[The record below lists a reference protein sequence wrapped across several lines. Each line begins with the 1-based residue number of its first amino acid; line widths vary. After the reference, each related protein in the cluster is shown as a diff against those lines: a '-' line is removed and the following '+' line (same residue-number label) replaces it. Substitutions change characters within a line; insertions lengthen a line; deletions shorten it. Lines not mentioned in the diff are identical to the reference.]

1 MKKGFG
7 ILEVLIAAVVLGF
20 LIIGLN
26 KLQLGNREVLLRVRE
41 RDAASFIA
49 QHVLDSLGAVGINS
63 IQVNSSCGGTNL
75 VFCKEK
81 YIYKYEG
88 NSGNIKTE
96 MNYNVKV
103 ELLSGSEKETAD
115 RTKLTDAEP
124 TLSVSNIYAKSLK
137 ATVSWKHKGSDQ
149 SIQVAK
155 VVR

>member
-26 KLQLGNREVLLRVRE
+26 KLQLGNREALLRVRE

-63 IQVNSSCGGTNL
+63 IEEKQKDKCGNKML
-75 VFCKEK
+75 VHCNPDYTYYFGNDKEGISAPVS
-81 YIYKYEG
+81 YRVE
-88 NSGNIKTE
+88 
-96 MNYNVKV
+96 V
-103 ELLSGSEKETAD
+103 ELLTTSFKQEDNTKFEKLE
-115 RTKLTDAEP
+115 
-124 TLSVSNIYAKSLK
+124 NIYAKSLK
-137 ATVSWKHKGSDQ
+137 ATVLWKYKGQDQ